1 MAGFPLVKGDW
12 GDPRPPPR
20 DPHNPKNW
28 LVPPCSPQFCPQNAD
43 FLIFIQFL
51 AILPKLSPFHKS
63 TPFGKP
69 CMDIQHRKFWK

>member
-12 GDPRPPPR
+12 GDPPPP
-20 DPHNPKNW
+20 
-28 LVPPCSPQFCPQNAD
+28 PPPPPQPPAPPPTPPPQFCPQNAD